1 MNLQTQTLHI
11 FTNFLHPLQTRPKN
25 HHILRK
31 RDSDTQ
37 SLQENNHL
45 AAAKN
50 GRKALKTAGKFKKRQ
65 N

>member
-1 MNLQTQTLHI
+1 MDNPETQQPTEKHNGTTTI
-11 FTNFLHPLQTRPKN
+11 NRNP
-25 HHILRK
+25 
-31 RDSDTQ
+31 
-37 SLQENNHL
+37 LQENRHL